1 MPKELRNPRHV
12 AKLPKY
18 GHDLS
23 KILKFSSNVGQ
34 LLPVWY
40 DLAQAGDKYKFNT
53 EMFTQATD
61 IVSPAMIHLE
71 EHVEWFFVPLRHLY
85 QFADDNLYSLDNS
98 RTSYREN
105 ISDSSVFPLI
115 REFSLFAGVSLPD
128 AFLGRLS
135 VQDLDDDIDIFGYPN
150 TFNRVR
156 LLQHLG
162 FGRSFLVERE
172 ELSGR
177 GYDVMFLLAYQK
189 IYYDKY
195 RITDRV
201 PNNVK
206 AYNVD
211 DLSGLSVIPIERAN
225 DILQLHY
232 RPWRKDFFTNVFVSP
247 LIDVDAV
254 GMQQATQGRENSLE
268 KFNNWLINSSAALA
282 NNEGGEN
289 VPNPTT
295 VQQKNTEQG
304 NTPFSLALLRGMFA
318 VEKLSEITRRAAKRY
333 DAQVLAHFGFKVPEG
348 IGTEVISC
356 GSDKSVMRVNEI
368 VAQSSGSSISQGAEV
383 NTTFGER
390 GGTASGYRQNKNKE
404 FTAPCD
410 GILMA
415 IYSAEPLADY
425 DDRPFDRFN
434 TFASRADFFKP
445 EYDRLG
451 MAPLFWYQLYGTY
464 WQDDLV
470 ETNILGWQYRFMEYK
485 MKFNQCLGAFVH
497 TEWKNWTIFR
507 DTYASN
513 IQSLPDKFFYI
524 NPSIMDNILLVHTVY
539 PAEQEINPDDS
550 NNLSKALQVVY
561 SRDCLLHW
569 FKFNVFKSSVI
580 SNYSLPSL

>member
-40 DLAQAGDKYKFNT
+40 DLAQAGDKYKYNT
-53 EMFTQATD
+53 EMFTQVTD

-71 EHVEWFFVPLRHLY
+71 EHVEWFFVPLRQLY

-105 ISDSSVFPLI
+105 ISDKSVLPLLQEEALFFHVTLVDAILGNLDVSDLEDDVDDYGFPN
-115 REFSLFAGVSLPD
+115 R
-128 AFLGRLS
+128 
-135 VQDLDDDIDIFGYPN
+135 
-150 TFNRVR
+150 FNRIR

-162 FGRSFLVERE
+162 YGRSFNVETPD
-172 ELSGR
+172 LSTR
-177 GYDVMFLLAYQK
+177 GYNIMFLLAYQK
-189 IYYDKY
+189 IFYDKY
-195 RITDRV
+195 RITDRT

-211 DLSGLSVIPIERAN
+211 DLSGLAN
-225 DILQLHY
+225 MPDQRVKDILQLHY

-254 GMQQATQGRENSLE
+254 GMQQATRDRENSLE

-289 VPNPTT
+289 TGNPTT
-295 VQQKNTEQG
+295 VQQLNTEQTI
-304 NTPFSLALLRGMFA
+304 TPFSLALLRGMFA

-356 GSDKSVMRVNEI
+356 GSDKSIMRVNEI
-368 VAQSSGSSISQGAEV
+368 VAQSSGSATAQGSDV

-390 GGTASGYRQNKNKE
+390 GGTASGYNQNKNKE

-434 TFASRADFFKP
+434 TFSTRADYFKP

-464 WQDDLV
+464 YDDTDV
-470 ETNILGWQYRFMEYK
+470 ERNILGWQYRFMEYK

-507 DTYASN
+507 DTYSGD
-513 IQSLPDKFFYI
+513 ILSLPNKFFYI
-524 NPSIMDNILLVHTVY
+524 NPSIMDNILLVHTSYTGTEVIKGLETVY
-539 PAEQEINPDDS
+539 E
-550 NNLSKALQVVY
+550 
-561 SRDCLLHW
+561 RDCLLHW

>member
-12 AKLPKY
+12 ARLPKF
-18 GHDLS
+18 GHDLT

-34 LLPVWY
+34 LLPVFY
-40 DLAQAGDKYKFNT
+40 DLAQAGDKYRFNT
-53 EMFTQATD
+53 EMFTQITE

-71 EHVEWFFVPLRHLY
+71 EHVEWFFVPLRQLY

-98 RTSYREN
+98 RTSYRKN
-105 ISDSSVFPLI
+105 ISDSSVLPMF
-115 REFSLFAGVSLPD
+115 RENEILSCIDTTLYNLVLNNFSIS
-128 AFLGRLS
+128 
-135 VQDLDDDIDIFGYPN
+135 DLDEQVDMFGVPKIFN
-150 TFNRVR
+150 QVR

-162 FGRSFLVERE
+162 FGNLVKLTEDY
-172 ELSGR
+172 LSER
-177 GYDVMFLLAYQK
+177 GYNLALCLAYQK
-189 IYYDKY
+189 IFYDCY
-195 RITDRV
+195 RLTDRI
-201 PNNVK
+201 PNNVQ

-211 DLSGLSVIPIERAN
+211 DLSGLAQVSTTR
-225 DILQLHY
+225 LQSIMELHY
-232 RPWRKDFFTNVFVSP
+232 RPWRKDFFTSAFVSP

-254 GMQQATQGRENSLE
+254 GMQQRSQASENALA
-268 KFNNWLINSSAALA
+268 KFNNWLIDSSAALA
-282 NNEGGEN
+282 NESGAEDAATGGY
-289 VPNPTT
+289 PTT
-295 VQQKNTEQG
+295 VQQKNTD

-348 IGTEVISC
+348 IGTEVIRC
-356 GSDKSVMRVNEI
+356 GSDKAVFKVNEI
-368 VAQSSGSSISQGAEV
+368 VATSSGSANAPAIDGGTV

-390 GGTASGYRQNKNKE
+390 GGRGNAYNENKNKS

-425 DDRPFDRFN
+425 DDSALDRLN
-434 TFASRADFFKP
+434 TFATRADYFKP

-451 MAPLFWYQLYGTY
+451 MQPLFWYQLNGHSLN
-464 WQDDLV
+464 DDSLLMS
-470 ETNILGWQYRFMEYK
+470 EILGWQYRYMEYK

-497 TEWKNWTIFR
+497 TEYKNWTVFR
-507 DTYASN
+507 SREEYSTDRMLAN
-513 IQSLPDKFFYI
+513 RFFYV
-524 NPSIMDNILLVHTVY
+524 NPNILDNILLVHTQY
-539 PAEQEINPDDS
+539 PGRQDIEG
-550 NNLSKALQVVY
+550 LSTVY

-569 FKFNVFKSSVI
+569 FRFNVYKSSVI

>member
-12 AKLPKY
+12 ARLPKY
-18 GHDLS
+18 GHDLT

-34 LLPVWY
+34 LLPVFY
-40 DLAQAGDKYKFNT
+40 DLAQAGDKYRFNT
-53 EMFTQATD
+53 EMFTQITD

-71 EHVEWFFVPLRHLY
+71 EHVEWFFVPLRQLY

-98 RTSYREN
+98 RTSYRQN
-105 ISDSSVFPLI
+105 ISDTSVMPMFKEYDI
-115 REFSLFAGVSLPD
+115 IGY
-128 AFLGRLS
+128 GRSITTL
-135 VQDLDDDIDIFGYPN
+135 VIEGFDVGDLDNDVDMFGVPKA
-150 TFNRVR
+150 FNSIR

-162 FGRSFLVERE
+162 FGNLP
-172 ELSGR
+172 LQDADNASGK
-177 GYDVMFLLAYQK
+177 GYNLALCLAYQK
-189 IYYDKY
+189 IFYDCY
-195 RITDRV
+195 RLTDRI
-201 PNNVK
+201 PNNVQ

-211 DLSGLSVIPIERAN
+211 DLSGLVEIPGQRMSA
-225 DILQLHY
+225 ILELHY
-232 RPWRKDFFTNVFVSP
+232 RPWRKDFFTSAFVSP

-254 GMQQATQGRENSLE
+254 GMQQRSQGSENALA
-268 KFNNWLINSSAALA
+268 KFNNWLIDSSAALA
-282 NNEGGEN
+282 NESGAEDAATGGY
-289 VPNPTT
+289 PTT
-295 VQQKNTEQG
+295 VQQKNTD

-348 IGTEVISC
+348 IGTEVIRC
-356 GSDKSVMRVNEI
+356 GSDKAVFKVNEI
-368 VAQSSGSSISQGAEV
+368 VATSSGSANAPAIDGGTV

-390 GGTASGYRQNKNKE
+390 GGRGNAYNENKNKS

-425 DDRPFDRFN
+425 DDSPLDRLN
-434 TFASRADFFKP
+434 TFATRADYFKP

-451 MAPLFWYQLYGTY
+451 MQPLFWYQLNGI
-464 WQDDLV
+464 QLGVDDLLMS
-470 ETNILGWQYRFMEYK
+470 EILGWQYRYMEYK

-497 TEWKNWTIFR
+497 TEYKNWTVFR
-507 DTYASN
+507 SRDEYSVDRTLAN
-513 IQSLPDKFFYI
+513 RFFYV
-524 NPSIMDNILLVHTVY
+524 NPNILDNILLVHTQY
-539 PAEQEINPDDS
+539 PEKQSIEG
-550 NNLSKALQVVY
+550 LSTVY

-569 FKFNVFKSSVI
+569 FRFNVYKSSVI